1 MTENEKNELI
11 EKINTFWTTPRPKS
25 GDGEEKQKLVPI
37 HDFDNMTFTDQ
48 EHVDAVRKYY
58 EEHK

>member
-1 MTENEKNELI
+1 MTEDEKNELI
-11 EKINTFWTTPRPKS
+11 EKINTFWTSRPKS
-25 GDGEEKQKLVPI
+25 GVNEEKKKLVPV

-58 EEHK
+58 EEHQ